1 MESGNSDGGDGYP
14 TDHLQKSV
22 EIDSEV
28 MDEDREAASYQDEK
42 SNGKQSSFREKTQ
55 GKESVFSQILFEE
68 TSQMKEDG
76 GRTTQ
81 STVVVRAPNTQDEK
95 KFQMTRSKNYKR

>member
-28 MDEDREAASYQDEK
+28 MDEDREAASY
-42 SNGKQSSFREKTQ
+42 
-55 GKESVFSQILFEE
+55 
-68 TSQMKEDG
+68 
-76 GRTTQ
+76 
-81 STVVVRAPNTQDEK
+81 
-95 KFQMTRSKNYKR
+95 